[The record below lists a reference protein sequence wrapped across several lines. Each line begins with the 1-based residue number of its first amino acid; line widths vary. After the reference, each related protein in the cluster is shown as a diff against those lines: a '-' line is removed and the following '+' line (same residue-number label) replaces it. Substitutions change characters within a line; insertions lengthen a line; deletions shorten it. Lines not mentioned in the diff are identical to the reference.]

1 MNKYRI
7 KTIEENGQYIGVV
20 LNNDEVVYTSSPQAT
35 STLASIQ
42 VTKYINEIANKPL
55 TPPVAPTANI
65 SALATE
71 SVHASPASVPEPA
84 PRRCCGRG

>member
-7 KTIEENGQYIGVV
+7 KTVEENGKFVGYV
-20 LNNDEVVYTSSPQAT
+20 LNNDEVVYASSPQET

-42 VTKYINEIANKPL
+42 VTKYINEQTSRPL
-55 TPPVAPTANI
+55 SQPSGVTNNITITAPQQVVSQA
-65 SALATE
+65 
-71 SVHASPASVPEPA
+71 PSVPQPP